1 MRIASGDMRTADGT
15 EPAATDDA
23 APAGHTGTGQP
34 DAGRAHGACADAD
47 RANDDRAGNDRADN
61 DRAADDRAADDRAA
75 DDRAAD
81 ERTRARADFE
91 AFVKDVEPRLS
102 RALAAAY
109 GFEDGRDATAE
120 ALAYAFEHWDRLQ
133 HIANLPGYL
142 FRVGQSRGRRRRQPV
157 VFAVPDNTDHA
168 FEPGLPAALGSLTGR
183 QRLAVVLVYGYGYT
197 LREVA
202 ELTGI
207 RPTTVQNH
215 LARGLS
221 RLRSRMGV
229 NDED

>member
-1 MRIASGDMRTADGT
+1 MRTASGDAHALSSVPL
-15 EPAATDDA
+15 PAAEPVA
-23 APAGHTGTGQP
+23 ASS
-34 DAGRAHGACADAD
+34 DGASAEA
-47 RANDDRAGNDRADN
+47 
-61 DRAADDRAADDRAA
+61 
-75 DDRAAD
+75 
-81 ERTRARADFE
+81 EWPDFE
-91 AFVKDVEPRLS
+91 AFVRAAEPRLS

-120 ALAYAFEHWDRLQ
+120 ALAYAFEHWARLQ
-133 HIANLPGYL
+133 HVANLPGYL

-157 VFAVPDNTDHA
+157 VFAVPECADYA
-168 FEPGLPAALGSLTGR
+168 FEPGLPQALASLTQR
-183 QRLAVVLVYGYGYT
+183 QRLAVVLVHGYGYT

-215 LARGLS
+215 LARGLA

-229 NDED
+229 TDAS

>member
-1 MRIASGDMRTADGT
+1 MRTASGDARALSSVPLPATELATTGGEGT
-15 EPAATDDA
+15 S
-23 APAGHTGTGQP
+23 GQ
-34 DAGRAHGACADAD
+34 
-47 RANDDRAGNDRADN
+47 
-61 DRAADDRAADDRAA
+61 
-75 DDRAAD
+75 
-81 ERTRARADFE
+81 ARWADFE
-91 AFVKDVEPRLS
+91 AFVRDAEPKLS
-102 RALAAAY
+102 RALGAAY

-120 ALAYAFEHWDRLQ
+120 ALAYAFEHWAQLQ

-157 VFAVPDNTDHA
+157 VFAVPESTDYA
-168 FEPGLPAALGSLTGR
+168 FEPGLPEALASLTQR
-183 QRLAVVLVYGYGYT
+183 QRLAVVLVHGYGYT

-215 LARGLS
+215 LARGLA

-229 NDED
+229 TDGS

>member
-1 MRIASGDMRTADGT
+1 M
-15 EPAATDDA
+15 
-23 APAGHTGTGQP
+23 GH
-34 DAGRAHGACADAD
+34 
-47 RANDDRAGNDRADN
+47 
-61 DRAADDRAADDRAA
+61 
-75 DDRAAD
+75 
-81 ERTRARADFE
+81 FE
-91 AFVKDVEPRLS
+91 AFVREAEPRLS

-120 ALAYAFEHWDRLQ
+120 ALAYAFEHWPRLQ

-142 FRVGQSRGRRRRQPV
+142 FRVGQSRGRQRRQPV
-157 VFAVPDNTDHA
+157 VFAVPEATDYA
-168 FEPGLPAALGSLTGR
+168 FEPALPEALASLTQR
-183 QRLAVVLVYGYGYT
+183 QRLAVVLVHGYGYT

-215 LARGLS
+215 LTRGLV

-229 NDED
+229 TNGT